1 MMLRLYRGLT
11 TTIGPALPVYLA
23 GRKRRGKEDPL
34 RMPERMGR
42 YSHPRP
48 QGKLIWIHGAS
59 VGEAL
64 SALPLIEKLSARHTV
79 LMTTGT
85 VTSARMMA
93 DRLPANAIHQFVPV
107 DRAPWVRRFLD
118 HWKPDLALWL
128 ESELW
133 PNLISE
139 TANRNIPMAL
149 INGRVSDRSFA
160 NWRRFSNLARHLL
173 GAFDLCLG
181 QTDEDSQR
189 LHALGARRV
198 ATPGNLKFSAPQLPV
213 DSDELRLLESTH
225 LHRPSWIAASTH
237 AGEELMAGRV
247 HLALKSRHAS
257 LLTLIAPRHPDRAD
271 DVAQDLREMGLVVA
285 RRSKQDE
292 ITPETDIHLADTMGE
307 MGLFYRLTHIAFMGK
322 SILSSGGQNPIEP
335 AKLGVAVLM
344 GPKMD
349 NFRDVAYRL
358 LVAGAAREVADEQ
371 GLIREVSHLL
381 DHEIERRG
389 LADAALSFAG
399 NEAGVLNRIL
409 AALAPLLERMNA
421 RA

>member
-11 TTIGPALPVYLA
+11 TTIGPALPIYLA
-23 GRKRRGKEDPL
+23 GRKRRGKEDPV

-42 YSHPRP
+42 YTHPRP
-48 QGKLIWIHGAS
+48 AGKLIWVHGAS

-64 SALPLIEKLSARHTV
+64 SVLPLIEKLASRQTV
-79 LMTTGT
+79 LLTTGT

-93 DRLPANAIHQFVPV
+93 GRLPANAIHQFVPV

-133 PNLISE
+133 PNLIAE
-139 TANRNIPMAL
+139 TGSRGIPMAL
-149 INGRVSDRSFA
+149 INGRVSDRSFS
-160 NWRRFSNLARHLL
+160 NWRRFSNLATRLL

-181 QTDEDSQR
+181 QTEEDSQR

-198 ATPGNLKFSAPQLPV
+198 ATPGNLKFAAPPLPV
-213 DSDELRLLESTH
+213 DAEDLRRLEALH

-237 AGEELMAGRV
+237 AGEEMMAGRA
-247 HLALKSRHAS
+247 HLALKSRHPD
-257 LLTLIAPRHPDRAD
+257 LLTLIAPRHPERGD
-271 DVAQDLREMGLVVA
+271 DIAQDLREMGLVVA
-285 RRSKQDE
+285 QRSKNE
-292 ITPETDIHLADTMGE
+292 EVTPKTDIHLADTIGE
-307 MGLFYRLTHIAFMGK
+307 MGLFYRLAPIAFMGK
-322 SILSSGGQNPIEP
+322 SILAAGGQNPIEP

-344 GPKMD
+344 GPRMD
-349 NFRDVAYRL
+349 NFRDVAHRL
-358 LVAGAAREVADEQ
+358 LVVGAAREVADET

-389 LADAALSFAG
+389 LADAALSFAA

-409 AALAPLLERMNA
+409 AALAPLLDRMHA
-421 RA
+421 HP

>member
-1 MMLRLYRGLT
+1 MMLHLYRGLT
-11 TTIGPALPVYLA
+11 STIGPILPIYLA
-23 GRKRRGKEDPL
+23 GRQRRGKEDAV

-64 SALPLIEKLSARHTV
+64 SVLPLIEKLVARHTV
-79 LMTTGT
+79 LLTTGT
-85 VTSARMMA
+85 VTSARMIA
-93 DRLPANAIHQFVPV
+93 GRLPANAIHQFVPV

-133 PNLISE
+133 PNLIAE
-139 TANRNIPMAL
+139 TSNRSIPMAL

-160 NWRRFSNLARHLL
+160 NWRRFSGLARRLL

-181 QTDEDSQR
+181 QTEEDSQR

-213 DSDELRLLESTH
+213 DTEELRRLEASH
-225 LHRPSWIAASTH
+225 LARPSWIAASTH
-237 AGEELMAGRV
+237 AGEEMMAGRV
-247 HLALKSRHAS
+247 HLALKSRHPD
-257 LLTLIAPRHPDRAD
+257 LLTLIAPRHPERGD
-271 DVAQDLREMGLVVA
+271 DIALDLREMGLTVA
-285 RRSKQDE
+285 QRSKQE
-292 ITPETDIHLADTMGE
+292 EVTSATNIHLADTMGE
-307 MGLFYRLTHIAFMGK
+307 MGLFYRLTPIAFMGK
-322 SILSSGGQNPIEP
+322 SMLAAGGQNPIEP
-335 AKLGVAVLM
+335 AKLGVAVVM
-344 GPKMD
+344 GPRMD
-349 NFRDVAYRL
+349 NFRDVAHRL
-358 LVAGAAREVADEQ
+358 LIVGAAREVSDEHS
-371 GLIREVSHLL
+371 LIREISHLL
-381 DHEIERRG
+381 DHEIERRC

-409 AALAPLLERMNA
+409 SALSPLLERMNA
-421 RA
+421 HP